1 MQVFCRRMHRHALDL
16 RKEAML
22 KQKGRMI
29 KSVDNCC
36 QLSTLSFF
44 IEIQPTA
51 INGGSD
57 NI

>member
-1 MQVFCRRMHRHALDL
+1 
-16 RKEAML
+16 ML